1 MPPLLLTLQWLITR
15 TKTELKRYTSIISWL
30 QWRCIKITKIKY
42 RTNCQVCKGNHCY
55 WSEVNQINVG
65 RHFFVISFPDW
76 PEAENQLGQDD
87 WLPAI
92 SRPHIQILEINGGE
106 GKKQLIMG
114 FANLVPLEL
123 PLPLLSA
130 PARILSSFQAGAHIL
145 YTTTMI
151 LMMRMMMMLLIM
163 ILIVMM
169 KAYVM
174 RNDKLGALF
183 LMQRGLLIQS
193 SISVHCL
200 QDIG

>member
-1 MPPLLLTLQWLITR
+1 
-15 TKTELKRYTSIISWL
+15 
-30 QWRCIKITKIKY
+30 
-42 RTNCQVCKGNHCY
+42 
-55 WSEVNQINVG
+55 
-65 RHFFVISFPDW
+65 
-76 PEAENQLGQDD
+76 
-87 WLPAI
+87 
-92 SRPHIQILEINGGE
+92 
-106 GKKQLIMG
+106 MG

-151 LMMRMMMMLLIM
+151 LMRVMMRVMMMLLIM

-169 KAYVM
+169 KAHVM
-174 RNDKLGALF
+174 RKDKLGALF
-183 LMQRGLLIQS
+183 LMQQGLLIQS

>member
-1 MPPLLLTLQWLITR
+1 
-15 TKTELKRYTSIISWL
+15 
-30 QWRCIKITKIKY
+30 
-42 RTNCQVCKGNHCY
+42 
-55 WSEVNQINVG
+55 
-65 RHFFVISFPDW
+65 
-76 PEAENQLGQDD
+76 
-87 WLPAI
+87 
-92 SRPHIQILEINGGE
+92 
-106 GKKQLIMG
+106 MG
-114 FANLVPLEL
+114 FANLAPLEL

-151 LMMRMMMMLLIM
+151 LMMMMMLLIM
-163 ILIVMM
+163 ISIVMM

>member
-1 MPPLLLTLQWLITR
+1 
-15 TKTELKRYTSIISWL
+15 
-30 QWRCIKITKIKY
+30 
-42 RTNCQVCKGNHCY
+42 
-55 WSEVNQINVG
+55 
-65 RHFFVISFPDW
+65 
-76 PEAENQLGQDD
+76 
-87 WLPAI
+87 
-92 SRPHIQILEINGGE
+92 
-106 GKKQLIMG
+106 MG

-145 YTTTMI
+145 YTATMI
-151 LMMRMMMMLLIM
+151 LMMRMLMLWIM

-169 KAYVM
+169 KACVM

-200 QDIG
+200 RDIG